1 MGCAS
6 VMLEQVRNDSR
17 LAPSSLLLGKAR
29 ERSLLSLNRKVV
41 NSELFCSLS
50 AAFLRAIAP
59 KRLLRA
65 TATGKRDAWT
75 SSGRMA
81 IIGHRPLL
89 CRVPT
94 MVRASSLRPSIAIR
108 WTAPLARSASPC
120 AASKHLPEVA
130 FLRTVVLLFRCSVRE
145 RICGAFGTDPRYFPQ
160 VGIANRSPVCKIRP
174 R

>member
-41 NSELFCSLS
+41 NCFPLRRIPSSDC
-50 AAFLRAIAP
+50 FL
-59 KRLLRA
+59 RLLRA

-130 FLRTVVLLFRCSVRE
+130 FLRTAVLLFRCSVRE
-145 RICGAFGTDPRYFPQ
+145 RICGAFGTGPRYFPQ